1 MKNQVNDQIV
11 SNIQNGK
18 ILSIYLKNGLRV
30 NGRFTVWKKY
40 NDNSKFLDI
49 AQTSNHFL
57 IYDFSIKDYRV
68 IVKQNIS
75 KIAANKMVII
85 NNN

>member
-1 MKNQVNDQIV
+1 MKNQVNEQIE
-11 SNIQNGK
+11 SNIPNGK

-49 AQTSNHFL
+49 AQTSSHFL

-68 IVKQNIS
+68 IVKKNIS
-75 KIAANKMVII
+75 KICANKMVLIAE
-85 NNN
+85 